1 MMDDKIEN
9 TLKYE
14 KSPYLLQH
22 SGNPV
27 NWMPW
32 GEEAFRLA
40 RKEDKPIFL
49 SIGYSTCHWCHVMEK
64 ESFEDMDVA
73 DLMNKTFV
81 NIKVD
86 REERPDIDKIY
97 MSVAQMMTGRGGWP
111 LTIIM
116 TPSKEPFFAATY
128 IPKENRGGQTG
139 LIQLIPLM
147 DKLWKTKRKDI
158 LASKDK
164 IKDLLMGIADNTSE
178 SPIDHSLIEKAY
190 NGFYSI
196 YDRENGGFGNAPKF
210 PSAHNLSFL
219 LNYWKKSGN
228 PDSLEMVEKTL
239 SSMRNGGIWD
249 HIGYGF
255 HRYSTDKKWILPHFE
270 KMLYDQAINAF
281 AYLDAYQVTGK
292 DIYKETVMRIYD
304 YVNDNMRSPQGAFYS
319 AEDADSEGEE
329 GTFYVWDSTEITDLL
344 GEEDG
349 SIIEKVFNIKK
360 NGNFRDEATGL
371 ESGKN
376 ILFRTKTY
384 AELAKEMEIDSDAF
398 TKKID
403 DLMAK
408 LYIYR
413 KNRISPF
420 KDDKVLTDWNGLMA
434 AAYAR
439 GGRVLDDPEL
449 IKIAEDSIAF
459 ITSNMTNGDDG
470 LFHRYREGQS
480 SINANLD
487 DYAFMVLALIE
498 LYQSTFKFEYI
509 NKALKLQEYLDKYF
523 WDDKNGGYFFTDS
536 RSEELIVRQ
545 KESYDGAIPSGNSVS
560 AFNLVRL
567 GRITMNAEFEKK
579 ATRIG
584 EVFGKN
590 IKNSP
595 VSHTYLLSVIDYLS
609 GPSYEIIIVDG
620 EKKEESRELFEIIN
634 KHFIPNKIVIYK
646 SEAQDFNQV
655 RELKAFINELH
666 PVNNKP
672 TAYICKNYYCELPVT
687 NKEDLM
693 KSLNIL
699 GHAPRK

>member
-1 MMDDKIEN
+1 MMDGKIEN

-73 DLMNKTFV
+73 DLMNNTFV

>member
-1 MMDDKIEN
+1 MMDGKIEN

>member
-1 MMDDKIEN
+1 MMDGKIEN

-620 EKKEESRELFEIIN
+620 EKKEGSRELFEIIN

>member
-1 MMDDKIEN
+1 MMNDKTEN
-9 TLKYE
+9 ILKYE

-22 SGNPV
+22 AGNPV

-32 GEEAFRLA
+32 GKEAFRLA
-40 RKEDKPIFL
+40 QKQDKPIFL

-64 ESFEDMDVA
+64 ESFEDIDVA
-73 DLMNKTFV
+73 DLMNKTFI

-147 DKLWKTKRKDI
+147 DQLWKTKRKDI

-164 IKDLLMGIADNTSE
+164 IKDLLVDITNNTSE
-178 SPIDHSLIEKAY
+178 GPIDHLAIEKAY

-196 YDRENGGFGNAPKF
+196 YDSENGGFGNAPKF

-239 SSMRNGGIWD
+239 SSMRKGGIWD
-249 HIGYGF
+249 HVGYGF
-255 HRYSTDKKWILPHFE
+255 HRYSTDKEWILPHFE

-292 DIYKETVMRIYD
+292 DTYKETVRLIYD
-304 YVNDNMRSPQGAFYS
+304 YVNKNMRSPQGAFYS

-329 GTFYVWDSTEITDLL
+329 GTFYVWDSTEIMDLL

-360 NGNFRDEATGL
+360 NGNFRDEATGN
-371 ESGKN
+371 SPGKN
-376 ILFRTKTY
+376 ILFRKNTY
-384 AELAKEMEIDSDAF
+384 AELAEEMEIEIGAF

-408 LYIYR
+408 LYNYR
-413 KNRISPF
+413 KNRIPPF

-439 GGRVLDDPEL
+439 GGRILDDPEL
-449 IKIAEDSIAF
+449 IKIAEGSIAF
-459 ITSNMTNGDDG
+459 IASNMTNGDDG
-470 LFHRYREGQS
+470 LFHRYREGES

-487 DYAFMVLALIE
+487 DYAFIVLALIE
-498 LYQSTFKFEYI
+498 LYQSTFRFEYI

-523 WDDKNGGYFFTDS
+523 WDNKNGGYFFTDS
-536 RSEELIVRQ
+536 RSEELIVRH

-584 EVFGKN
+584 EVFGEN

-595 VSHTYLLSVIDYLS
+595 ISHTYLLSVIDYLS

-620 EKKEESRELFEIIN
+620 EKKEGSREFFEIIN

-646 SEAQDFNQV
+646 SEDQDFSQV
-655 RELKAFINELH
+655 SELKTFINELH
-666 PVNNKP
+666 PINNKP

-687 NKEDLM
+687 NKEDLI
-693 KSLNIL
+693 KSLNII
-699 GHAPRK
+699 GR

>member
-1 MMDDKIEN
+1 
-9 TLKYE
+9 
-14 KSPYLLQH
+14 
-22 SGNPV
+22 
-27 NWMPW
+27 
-32 GEEAFRLA
+32 
-40 RKEDKPIFL
+40 
-49 SIGYSTCHWCHVMEK
+49 
-64 ESFEDMDVA
+64 
-73 DLMNKTFV
+73 
-81 NIKVD
+81 
-86 REERPDIDKIY
+86 
-97 MSVAQMMTGRGGWP
+97 
-111 LTIIM
+111 
-116 TPSKEPFFAATY
+116 
-128 IPKENRGGQTG
+128 
-139 LIQLIPLM
+139 
-147 DKLWKTKRKDI
+147 
-158 LASKDK
+158 
-164 IKDLLMGIADNTSE
+164 
-178 SPIDHSLIEKAY
+178 
-190 NGFYSI
+190 
-196 YDRENGGFGNAPKF
+196 
-210 PSAHNLSFL
+210 
-219 LNYWKKSGN
+219 
-228 PDSLEMVEKTL
+228 
-239 SSMRNGGIWD
+239 
-249 HIGYGF
+249 
-255 HRYSTDKKWILPHFE
+255 
-270 KMLYDQAINAF
+270 
-281 AYLDAYQVTGK
+281 
-292 DIYKETVMRIYD
+292 
-304 YVNDNMRSPQGAFYS
+304 
-319 AEDADSEGEE
+319 
-329 GTFYVWDSTEITDLL
+329 
-344 GEEDG
+344 
-349 SIIEKVFNIKK
+349 
-360 NGNFRDEATGL
+360 
-371 ESGKN
+371 
-376 ILFRTKTY
+376 
-384 AELAKEMEIDSDAF
+384 
-398 TKKID
+398 
-403 DLMAK
+403 MAK

-413 KNRISPF
+413 KNRIPPF

-439 GGRVLDDPEL
+439 GGRITGDPEL

-459 ITSNMTNGDDG
+459 ITGNMTNGDDG

-584 EVFGKN
+584 EVFGEN

-620 EKKEESRELFEIIN
+620 EKKEGSREFFEIIN

-646 SEAQDFNQV
+646 SEDQDFNQV

-699 GHAPRK
+699 GQAPRK

>member
-1 MMDDKIEN
+1 MMNDKTEN
-9 TLKYE
+9 ILKYE

-22 SGNPV
+22 AGNPV

-40 RKEDKPIFL
+40 QKQDRPIFL

-64 ESFEDMDVA
+64 ESFEDIDVA

-128 IPKENRGGQTG
+128 IPKESRGGQTG

-158 LASKDK
+158 LDSKDK
-164 IKDLLMGIADNTSE
+164 IKDLLISTADNTSK
-178 SPIDHSLIEKAY
+178 SPIDHSAIEKAY
-190 NGFYSI
+190 NGFHSI

-228 PDSLEMVEKTL
+228 TDSLEMVEKTL

-270 KMLYDQAINAF
+270 KMLYDQAINASAF
-281 AYLDAYQVTGK
+281 LDAYQVTGK
-292 DIYKETVMRIYD
+292 DIYKETVRRIYD
-304 YVNDNMRSPQGAFYS
+304 YVNDNMRSHQGAFYS

-360 NGNFRDEATGL
+360 NGNFRDEATGH

-384 AELAKEMEIDSDAF
+384 VELAKEMEIDIDAF

-403 DLMAK
+403 ELMAK
-408 LYIYR
+408 LYTYR
-413 KNRISPF
+413 KNRIPPF

-439 GGRVLDDPEL
+439 GGRILDDPEL

-459 ITSNMTNGDDG
+459 ITANMTNEDDG

-567 GRITMNAEFEKK
+567 GRITMDAEFEKK

-584 EVFGKN
+584 EVFGEN

-620 EKKEESRELFEIIN
+620 EKKEGSKEFFKIIN

-646 SEAQDFNQV
+646 SEDRDFSKV
-655 RELKAFINELH
+655 SGLKAFIDELH
-666 PVNNKP
+666 PIDNKT

-687 NKEDLM
+687 NKEDLI
-693 KSLNIL
+693 KSLDIIGN
-699 GHAPRK
+699 K

>member
-1 MMDDKIEN
+1 
-9 TLKYE
+9 
-14 KSPYLLQH
+14 
-22 SGNPV
+22 
-27 NWMPW
+27 
-32 GEEAFRLA
+32 
-40 RKEDKPIFL
+40 
-49 SIGYSTCHWCHVMEK
+49 
-64 ESFEDMDVA
+64 
-73 DLMNKTFV
+73 
-81 NIKVD
+81 
-86 REERPDIDKIY
+86 
-97 MSVAQMMTGRGGWP
+97 
-111 LTIIM
+111 
-116 TPSKEPFFAATY
+116 
-128 IPKENRGGQTG
+128 
-139 LIQLIPLM
+139 
-147 DKLWKTKRKDI
+147 
-158 LASKDK
+158 
-164 IKDLLMGIADNTSE
+164 
-178 SPIDHSLIEKAY
+178 
-190 NGFYSI
+190 
-196 YDRENGGFGNAPKF
+196 
-210 PSAHNLSFL
+210 
-219 LNYWKKSGN
+219 
-228 PDSLEMVEKTL
+228 
-239 SSMRNGGIWD
+239 MRNGGIWD

-292 DIYKETVMRIYD
+292 DIYKETVRHIYD

-349 SIIEKVFNIKK
+349 NIIEKVFNIKK
-360 NGNFRDEATGL
+360 NGNFPDEATGL

-384 AELAKEMEIDSDAF
+384 AELAKEMEIDIDAF

-459 ITSNMTNGDDG
+459 ITGNMTNGDDG

-584 EVFGKN
+584 EVFGEN

-595 VSHTYLLSVIDYLS
+595 VSHTYLLSVMDYLS

-620 EKKEESRELFEIIN
+620 EKKEGSREFFEIIN

-646 SEAQDFNQV
+646 SEDQDFNQV

>member
-1 MMDDKIEN
+1 MMDGKTEN
-9 TLKYE
+9 ILKYE

-22 SGNPV
+22 AGNPV

-32 GEEAFRLA
+32 GEEAFSLA

-73 DLMNKTFV
+73 DLMNKTFI

-128 IPKENRGGQTG
+128 IPKENRGGQTS

-147 DKLWKTKRKDI
+147 NKLWKTKRKDI

-164 IKDLLMGIADNTSE
+164 IKDLLIGIADNTSE
-178 SPIDHSLIEKAY
+178 SPIDHSAIEKAY
-190 NGFYSI
+190 NGFHSI

-228 PDSLEMVEKTL
+228 PDSLKMVEKTL
-239 SSMRNGGIWD
+239 LSMRNGGIWD
-249 HIGYGF
+249 HVGYGF

-292 DIYKETVMRIYD
+292 DIYKETVRRIYD

-376 ILFRTKTY
+376 ILFKTKTY
-384 AELAKEMEIDSDAF
+384 AELAKEMEIDIDAF

-408 LYIYR
+408 LYNYR
-413 KNRISPF
+413 KNRTPPF
-420 KDDKVLTDWNGLMA
+420 KDDKVLTDWNGLMT

-439 GGRVLDDPEL
+439 GGRITGDPEL

-459 ITSNMTNGDDG
+459 ITGNMTNGDDG

-480 SINANLD
+480 SIDANLD
-487 DYAFMVLALIE
+487 DYAFMILALIE

-560 AFNLVRL
+560 AFNLIRL

-579 ATRIG
+579 VTRIG
-584 EVFGKN
+584 EVFGEN

-595 VSHTYLLSVIDYLS
+595 VSHTYLLSVIDYMS

-620 EKKEESRELFEIIN
+620 EKKEESREFFEIIN
-634 KHFIPNKIVIYK
+634 KHFIQNKIVIHK
-646 SEAQDFNQV
+646 SEDQDFSQV
-655 RELKAFINELH
+655 SGLKTFINELH
-666 PVNNKP
+666 PINNKP

-687 NKEDLM
+687 DKEDLI

-699 GHAPRK
+699 GQAPRK

>member
-1 MMDDKIEN
+1 MMNDKTEN
-9 TLKYE
+9 ILKYE

-22 SGNPV
+22 AGNPV

-40 RKEDKPIFL
+40 QKQDRPIFL

-64 ESFEDMDVA
+64 ESFEDIDVA

-128 IPKENRGGQTG
+128 IPKESRGGQTG

-158 LASKDK
+158 LDSKDK
-164 IKDLLMGIADNTSE
+164 IKDLLISTVDNTSK
-178 SPIDHSLIEKAY
+178 SPIDHSAIEKAY
-190 NGFYSI
+190 NGFHSI

-228 PDSLEMVEKTL
+228 TDSLEMVEKTL

-270 KMLYDQAINAF
+270 KMLYDQAINASAF
-281 AYLDAYQVTGK
+281 LDAYQVTGK
-292 DIYKETVMRIYD
+292 DIYKETVRHIYD
-304 YVNDNMRSPQGAFYS
+304 YVNDNMRSHQGAFYS

-349 SIIEKVFNIKK
+349 SIIEKVFNMKK
-360 NGNFRDEATGL
+360 NGNFRDEATGH

-384 AELAKEMEIDSDAF
+384 VELAKEMEIDIDAF

-403 DLMAK
+403 ELMAK
-408 LYIYR
+408 LYTYR
-413 KNRISPF
+413 KNRIPPF

-439 GGRVLDDPEL
+439 GGRILDDPEL

-459 ITSNMTNGDDG
+459 ITANMTNEDDG

-523 WDDKNGGYFFTDS
+523 WDDKNGGYFFTDL

-567 GRITMNAEFEKK
+567 GRITMDAEFEKK

-584 EVFGKN
+584 EVFGEN

-620 EKKEESRELFEIIN
+620 EKKEGSKEFFKIIN

-646 SEAQDFNQV
+646 SEDRDFSKV
-655 RELKAFINELH
+655 SGLKAFIDELH
-666 PVNNKP
+666 PIDNKP

-687 NKEDLM
+687 NKEDLI
-693 KSLNIL
+693 KSLDIIGN
-699 GHAPRK
+699 K

>member
-1 MMDDKIEN
+1 MMNDKTEN
-9 TLKYE
+9 ILKYE

-22 SGNPV
+22 AGNPV

-40 RKEDKPIFL
+40 QKQDRPIFL

-64 ESFEDMDVA
+64 ESFEDIDVA

-128 IPKENRGGQTG
+128 IPKESRGGQTG

-158 LASKDK
+158 LDSKDK
-164 IKDLLMGIADNTSE
+164 IKDLLISTADNTSK
-178 SPIDHSLIEKAY
+178 SPIDHSAIEKAY
-190 NGFYSI
+190 NGFHSI

-228 PDSLEMVEKTL
+228 TDSLEMVEKTL
-239 SSMRNGGIWD
+239 LSMRNGGIWD

-270 KMLYDQAINAF
+270 KMLYDQAINASAF
-281 AYLDAYQVTGK
+281 LDAYQVTGK
-292 DIYKETVMRIYD
+292 DIYKETVRRIYD
-304 YVNDNMRSPQGAFYS
+304 YVNDNMRSHQGAFYS

-360 NGNFRDEATGL
+360 NGNFRDEATGH

-384 AELAKEMEIDSDAF
+384 VELAKEMEIDIDAF

-403 DLMAK
+403 ELMAK
-408 LYIYR
+408 LYTYR
-413 KNRISPF
+413 KNRIPPF

-439 GGRVLDDPEL
+439 GGRILDDPEL

-459 ITSNMTNGDDG
+459 ITANMTNEDDG

-567 GRITMNAEFEKK
+567 GRITMDAEFEKK

-584 EVFGKN
+584 EVFGEN

-620 EKKEESRELFEIIN
+620 EKKEGSKEFFKIIN

-646 SEAQDFNQV
+646 SEDRDFSKV
-655 RELKAFINELH
+655 SGLKAFIDELH
-666 PVNNKP
+666 PIDNKP

-687 NKEDLM
+687 NKEDLI
-693 KSLNIL
+693 KSLDIIGN
-699 GHAPRK
+699 K

>member
-1 MMDDKIEN
+1 MMDSKNEN
-9 TLKYE
+9 ILKYE

-22 SGNPV
+22 AGNPV

-40 RKEDKPIFL
+40 RKDDKPIFL

-147 DKLWKTKRKDI
+147 NKLWKTKRKDI

-164 IKDLLMGIADNTSE
+164 IKDLLIGIADNTSE

-190 NGFYSI
+190 NSFYSI

-292 DIYKETVMRIYD
+292 DIYKETVRRIYD
-304 YVNDNMRSPQGAFYS
+304 YVNDKMRSPQGAFYS

-329 GTFYVWDSTEITDLL
+329 GTFYVWDSIEITDLL

-384 AELAKEMEIDSDAF
+384 AELAKEMEIDIDAF
-398 TKKID
+398 TKIID

-413 KNRISPF
+413 KNRIPPF
-420 KDDKVLTDWNGLMA
+420 KDDKVLTDWNGLMTT
-434 AAYAR
+434 AYAR

-459 ITSNMTNGDDG
+459 ITGNMTNGDDG

-584 EVFGKN
+584 EIFGEN

-620 EKKEESRELFEIIN
+620 EKKEGSREFFEIIN

-646 SEAQDFNQV
+646 SEAEDFNQV

-666 PVNNKP
+666 PVNNKT

-687 NKEDLM
+687 NKEDLI

-699 GHAPRK
+699 GAWK

>member
-1 MMDDKIEN
+1 MMNDKTEN
-9 TLKYE
+9 ILKYE

-22 SGNPV
+22 AGNPV

-40 RKEDKPIFL
+40 QKQDRPIFL

-64 ESFEDMDVA
+64 ESFEDIDVA

-128 IPKENRGGQTG
+128 IPKESRGGQTG

-158 LASKDK
+158 LDSKDK
-164 IKDLLMGIADNTSE
+164 IKDLLISTADNTSK
-178 SPIDHSLIEKAY
+178 SPIDHSAIEKAY
-190 NGFYSI
+190 NGFHSI

-228 PDSLEMVEKTL
+228 TDSLEMVEKTL

-270 KMLYDQAINAF
+270 KMLYDQAINASAF
-281 AYLDAYQVTGK
+281 LDAYQVTGK
-292 DIYKETVMRIYD
+292 DIYKETVRHIYD
-304 YVNDNMRSPQGAFYS
+304 YINDNMRSHQGAFYS

-349 SIIEKVFNIKK
+349 SIIEKVFNMKK
-360 NGNFRDEATGL
+360 NGNFRDEATGH

-384 AELAKEMEIDSDAF
+384 VELAKEMEIDIDAF

-403 DLMAK
+403 ELMAK
-408 LYIYR
+408 LYTYR
-413 KNRISPF
+413 KNRIPPF

-439 GGRVLDDPEL
+439 GGRILDDPEL

-459 ITSNMTNGDDG
+459 ITANMTNEDDG

-567 GRITMNAEFEKK
+567 GRITMDAEFEKK

-584 EVFGKN
+584 EVFGEN

-620 EKKEESRELFEIIN
+620 EKKEGSKEFFKIIN

-646 SEAQDFNQV
+646 SEDRDFSKV
-655 RELKAFINELH
+655 SGLKAFIDELH
-666 PVNNKP
+666 PIDNKT

-687 NKEDLM
+687 NKEDLI
-693 KSLNIL
+693 KSLDIIGN
-699 GHAPRK
+699 K